1 MIISKKLSNIS
12 CLFTTAHLYLSLCLL
27 LCLILSSCDNS
38 GQSSVNKQRVQ
49 QPLHRVEVISVE
61 NKAISLTQTV
71 SGTLEAVTKIRL
83 YNEESA
89 RIIKLPYHEGDYVKK
104 GTLLVELDNELL
116 KTDVAKAKASK
127 EQAKVDLSRLKKLIP
142 KKIATEEEVARA
154 ETELDLAIAEENRQL
169 TRLRR
174 TRIKAPIDGL
184 ITERLYEPGDM
195 LAQQSHIHTIIDPTA
210 LRLKARIAERW
221 LPLVKKG
228 QMATLHVDA
237 LGDSVFPAKV
247 VRIHP
252 TINASTHKGI
262 IEILL
267 SPVPKGAAVGQFT
280 RASIEL
286 TATNRR
292 VIPVHTIHYEPEGSY
307 VFRVIKDKENNTT
320 AEKVYFEQGQQFAS
334 MAEILSGLNP
344 GDRIVSRGFLGLRSG
359 KKVEVAND
367 SKINESQ
374 TSVQNSSSASHSSNN
389 AAISSKT
396 NKPSATSSGAWKH
409 RLPSKGWN
417 FSAKPQRSEYHG

>member
-1 MIISKKLSNIS
+1 MIISKKQSNIS
-12 CLFTTAHLYLSLCLL
+12 WLFSGTFLCLL
-27 LCLILSSCDNS
+27 LCQLLSSCDNS
-38 GQSSVNKQRVQ
+38 AQTSVSKHREQ
-49 QPLHRVEVISVE
+49 QALHRVEVITVE
-61 NKAISLTQTV
+61 NKAVALTQTV

-89 RIIKLPYHEGDYVKK
+89 RISKLPYHEGDYVKK
-104 GTLLVELDNELL
+104 DTLLIELDNELL

-127 EQAKVDLSRLKKLIP
+127 EQAKLDLSRLKKLLP

-154 ETELDLAIAEENRQL
+154 GTELDLTIAEEKRQL

-184 ITERLYEPGDM
+184 ITKRLYEPGDM
-195 LAQQSHIHTIIDPTA
+195 LAQQSHILTIIDPTA
-210 LRLKARIAERW
+210 LRLKASLAERW

-228 QMATLHVDA
+228 QLLTLSIDA
-237 LGDSVFPAKV
+237 LGDTAFYAKV

-267 SPVPKGAAVGQFT
+267 SPVPKGATVGQFT
-280 RASIEL
+280 RASLEL

-292 VIPVHTIHYEPEGSY
+292 IIPVHTIHYDPEGAY
-307 VFRVIKDKENNTT
+307 VFRVIEDKKDKTV

-334 MAEILSGLNP
+334 VTEILSGLNP
-344 GDRIVSRGFLGLRSG
+344 GDLIVSRGFLGLRTD
-359 KKVEVAND
+359 KKVELAKVDDN
-367 SKINESQ
+367 KISESQ
-374 TSVQNSSSASHSSNN
+374 SLPQD
-389 AAISSKT
+389 
-396 NKPSATSSGAWKH
+396 ATSAVSPAADK
-409 RLPSKGWN
+409 K
-417 FSAKPQRSEYHG
+417 

>member
-1 MIISKKLSNIS
+1 MIIAKKQSNIS
-12 CLFTTAHLYLSLCLL
+12 WLFSGDFLYLIPCLL
-27 LCLILSSCDNS
+27 LCQLLSSCDNS
-38 GQSSVNKQRVQ
+38 AQTSTSKHREQ
-49 QPLHRVEVISVE
+49 QALHRVEVITAE
-61 NKAISLTQTV
+61 NKAVALTQTV

-267 SPVPKGAAVGQFT
+267 SPVPKGATVGQFT

-307 VFRVIKDKENNTT
+307 VFRIIKDKENNTT

-359 KKVEVAND
+359 KKVDVAEVNGKRI
-367 SKINESQ
+367 SESQ
-374 TSVQNSSSASHSSNN
+374 TSQQDSN
-389 AAISSKT
+389 
-396 NKPSATSSGAWKH
+396 SATN
-409 RLPSKGWN
+409 SK
-417 FSAKPQRSEYHG
+417 ATKK

>member
-1 MIISKKLSNIS
+1 MIISKKQSNIS
-12 CLFTTAHLYLSLCLL
+12 WLFSGTFLCLL
-27 LCLILSSCDNS
+27 LCQLLLSCDNS
-38 GQSSVNKQRVQ
+38 AQTSVSKHREQ
-49 QPLHRVEVISVE
+49 QALHRVEVITVE
-61 NKAISLTQTV
+61 NKAVALTQTV

-89 RIIKLPYHEGDYVKK
+89 RISKLPYHEGDYVKK
-104 GTLLVELDNELL
+104 GTLLIELDNELL

-127 EQAKVDLSRLKKLIP
+127 EQAKLDLSRLKKLLP

-154 ETELDLAIAEENRQL
+154 RTELDLAIAEEKRQL

-184 ITERLYEPGDM
+184 ITKRLYEPGDM
-195 LAQQSHIHTIIDPTA
+195 LAQQSHILTIIDPTA
-210 LRLKARIAERW
+210 LRLKASLAERW

-228 QMATLHVDA
+228 QLLTLSIDA
-237 LGDSVFPAKV
+237 LGDTAFSAKV

-267 SPVPKGAAVGQFT
+267 SPVPKGATVGQFT
-280 RASIEL
+280 RASLEL

-292 VIPVHTIHYEPEGSY
+292 IIPVHTIHYDPEGAY
-307 VFRVIKDKENNTT
+307 VFRVIEDKKGKTV

-334 MAEILSGLNP
+334 VTEILSGLNP
-344 GDRIVSRGFLGLRSG
+344 GERIVSRGFLGLRTDKKVDVAKVNG
-359 KKVEVAND
+359 KKI
-367 SKINESQ
+367 SGSQ
-374 TSVQNSSSASHSSNN
+374 TSAQDSNSVIN
-389 AAISSKT
+389 SK
-396 NKPSATSSGAWKH
+396 ATK
-409 RLPSKGWN
+409 K
-417 FSAKPQRSEYHG
+417 